1 MSASG
6 KGLLNAVVRIESIC
20 GCVAEDVT
28 RHTATMLAYRV
39 EVCLIR
45 VLALMVVTD
54 SYAV

>member
-1 MSASG
+1 V
-6 KGLLNAVVRIESIC
+6 LNAVVRVESIC

-28 RHTATMLAYRV
+28 RHTAAVLVDRD

-45 VLALMVVTD
+45 VMALMVVTD